1 MKVQLLL
8 ILVLLTNLKL
18 LGSSRLGSS
27 IRTVAVQG
35 SLLGLLPL
43 FVELDSLNWRVMT
56 LAIGTV
62 FLKGFVFANLLFRAI
77 NVANVNREV
86 QPFAGYVSSLLYGIV
101 ALIVSFWLG
110 QILNLGQLSYSPLII
125 PVSFFGIFSG
135 LFLIVS
141 RRRAISQV
149 LGFLVLENGV
159 FTFGAGI
166 IKMTSLLVEIGI
178 LLDVFVAILVM
189 GITVFRISQ
198 ECDHIDTDK
207 LITLK
212 D

>member
-1 MKVQLLL
+1 
-8 ILVLLTNLKL
+8 
-18 LGSSRLGSS
+18 
-27 IRTVAVQG
+27 
-35 SLLGLLPL
+35 
-43 FVELDSLNWRVMT
+43 
-56 LAIGTV
+56 
-62 FLKGFVFANLLFRAI
+62 
-77 NVANVNREV
+77 VANVNREV
-86 QPFAGYVSSLLYGIV
+86 QPFAGYVSSLLFGIV

-110 QILNLGQLSYSPLII
+110 RILNLGQLSYSPLII

-178 LLDVFVAILVM
+178 LLDVFVALLVM

-207 LITLK
+207 LTTLK

>member
-1 MKVQLLL
+1 MRVQLLL

-18 LGSSRLGSS
+18 LASSRLGAST
-27 IRTVAVQG
+27 RTVAIQG

-43 FVELDSLNWRVMT
+43 LIELESLNWRILLLT
-56 LAIGTV
+56 AGAI
-62 FLKGFVFANLLFRAI
+62 FLKGFVFTYLIFKAI
-77 NVANVNREV
+77 NSANVNREV
-86 QPFAGYVSSLLYGIV
+86 QPYAGYVSSLLYGIV

-110 QILNLGQLSYSPLII
+110 QKLQIARLPYSSLVV

-159 FTFGAGI
+159 FTFGAGVI
-166 IKMTSLLVEIGI
+166 GMTSLVVEIGI
-178 LLDVFVAILVM
+178 LLDVFVALFVM
-189 GITVFRISQ
+189 GITVFHISQ

-207 LITLK
+207 LSILK